1 VIEIARTGQTRQPG
15 RPQSNAPTAAQA
27 QLSAALAQLTGL
39 PGVREAIDAARDAC
53 TELRWHPAL
62 RRRTAEA
69 RAEATVRAARC
80 SSALEGARYPVPLIR
95 DAARGAAT
103 LPDDASGRL
112 AAGALRAL
120 TQAQELESAIA
131 AAPAQA
137 LARLHVAAAADL
149 LPEASLGRP
158 RQGGELPGDGIG
170 EPAQAPV
177 GAALTARLEGIT
189 DLLAAPADAPA
200 LVVAALVH
208 AEILTARP
216 FAAGNGVVARAAAR
230 AVIIGRG
237 LDPMGVVVWEAAHL
251 DAGPAY
257 FQSLLGYASGR
268 PDALAHWLIQA
279 ADAVVK
285 GAGEGRV
292 ICDAVLAGRVG
303 DASADS

>member
-1 VIEIARTGQTRQPG
+1 MSLSLGTTWTSPTPRPAPASESPIA
-15 RPQSNAPTAAQA
+15 
-27 QLSAALAQLTGL
+27 AALAQLAGL
-39 PGVREAIDAARDAC
+39 PGVGPAIDAARDAC

-80 SSALEGARYPVPLIR
+80 SAALEGARYPVPLIR
-95 DAARGAAT
+95 DVARGAAD

-112 AAGALRAL
+112 ARGALRAL
-120 TQAQELESAIA
+120 SQARELEDSIA
-131 AAPAQA
+131 ASPAQA
-137 LARLHVAAAADL
+137 LARLHVAAAAGS
-149 LPEASLGRP
+149 LPEDQLGRP
-158 RQGGELPGDGIG
+158 RQGIEVPGDGIG
-170 EPAQAPV
+170 EPGQAPV
-177 GAALTARLEGIT
+177 GGALGARLNGIT
-189 DLLAAPADAPA
+189 DLLSAPADVSA
-200 LVVAALVH
+200 LIVAALVQ

-216 FAAGNGVVARAAAR
+216 FMAGNGVVARAAAR

-257 FQSLLGYASGR
+257 FQGLLGYASGR
-268 PDALAHWLIQA
+268 PDAVGAWLIQC

-292 ICDAVLAGRVG
+292 ICDAILAGRVG
-303 DASADS
+303 DALT